1 MELIDLLNTANTVAK
16 EATKTEVPGTEVNT
30 LKKNFLDSLLRIISI
45 FVLGAQYAEKSE
57 AEAATLTVLKRN

>member
-1 MELIDLLNTANTVAK
+1 MELIDLLDTANTVAK

-45 FVLGAQYAEKSE
+45 FVLGA
-57 AEAATLTVLKRN
+57 